1 MSNRA
6 LGIGPFPNY
15 HADLISAKMNAIEQL
30 KYLRIQDYIKLKCYI
45 AEYVNFQYLS

>member
-15 HADLISAKMNAIEQL
+15 RADLISAKVKAIKQL
-30 KYLRIQDYIKLKCYI
+30 KYLRIQDYTLTK
-45 AEYVNFQYLS
+45 VF

>member
-30 KYLRIQDYIKLKCYI
+30 KYLRIQDYTLY
-45 AEYVNFQYLS
+45 N

>member
-15 HADLISAKMNAIEQL
+15 RADLISAKVKAIKQL
-30 KYLRIQDYIKLKCYI
+30 KYFTHLRLQFHETK
-45 AEYVNFQYLS
+45 VF